1 MKERRKEERGAM
13 EGEGEW
19 GAFLKLGKVKDMMWR
34 TKEEGEAAFKQRFV
48 GKKEKDEREGAL
60 W

>member
-1 MKERRKEERGAM
+1 M

-19 GAFLKLGKVKDMMWR
+19 GAFLKLGKVKGMMVED
-34 TKEEGEAAFKQRFV
+34 KEEGEAAFKQRFV
-48 GKKEKDEREGAL
+48 GKKERRMRGAL